1 MSPQLLVDPGS
12 DPANIDEDAGDRY
25 EQDRK
30 QYTQDQEKQQTKT
43 TVQTGEAD
51 DLEFPEGGKGWLVIL
66 GCGLGSFM
74 GFGMINSYGVFQT
87 HYETVLYSNV
97 SSSKLSIIGACQ
109 ASILYFF
116 APLMIPLVHAFGIR
130 QILILGC
137 SMMNGSKGKELLDLV
152 FLLHIFV
159 SLGGVI
165 WPIIFKN
172 MIGKHGFEWTVR
184 TIVFLYIP
192 LGLAVI
198 FLIPQKLDDIYVFKE
213 ETISNS
219 KWNNEK
225 IKQLPLAYQR
235 IFKNWTLVI
244 KDPRFLLILVSNLIG
259 AFGSYPAIFYID
271 FFSHALS
278 PNSSVSSYITVI
290 YNALGGPGRILPA
303 LLADR
308 IGRVNVLL
316 IWLFWSAI
324 AVLALWIPS
333 IKEKIFS
340 LYVFFVAFL
349 GFTAGP
355 YFSLHPACLGQI
367 FGIRG
372 SEPRMQLFMITAS
385 PGAIL
390 GCIIAGSFVP
400 VDSND
405 RSLILVS
412 FNKVAIY
419 SGLMLMA

>member
-1 MSPQLLVDPGS
+1 M
-12 DPANIDEDAGDRY
+12 
-25 EQDRK
+25 
-30 QYTQDQEKQQTKT
+30 
-43 TVQTGEAD
+43 
-51 DLEFPEGGKGWLVIL
+51 
-66 GCGLGSFM
+66 
-74 GFGMINSYGVFQT
+74 
-87 HYETVLYSNV
+87 
-97 SSSKLSIIGACQ
+97 
-109 ASILYFF
+109 
-116 APLMIPLVHAFGIR
+116 
-130 QILILGC
+130 
-137 SMMNGSKGKELLDLV
+137 

-184 TIVFLYIP
+184 TIAFLYIP

-419 SGLMLMA
+419 SGLMLMACTWVLLFVRASISRKISVFI